1 MKILVDADSCPKAA
15 RDAIL
20 RAIRRTGIQGIFAA
34 NRPIPGISNDELCRM
49 ELCETHHGAAD
60 DRIVE
65 LAEPGDLVITRDIP
79 LAHRLVEANIS
90 VLDDRGRLYTR
101 WEADEELSRCI
112 PEHLARRYNCTPVAV
127 EGNTLLLAIED
138 PSNMLAL
145 DDIRLITGFDI
156 DPVIAT
162 DDAITKALNGQ
173 FGVTAIAEVEGTI
186 AVITPAGRY
195 HSVTDMVAGLPLP
208 VGVGE
213 RVSVL
218 TALQSKGLEY
228 DAALVV
234 SPDEIVE
241 QTPGGIRVL
250 YVALTRPTW
259 RLATIDITDG
269 RPGAW
274 RESLESPL
282 SDSA

>member
-1 MKILVDADSCPKAA
+1 M
-15 RDAIL
+15 
-20 RAIRRTGIQGIFAA
+20 
-34 NRPIPGISNDELCRM
+34 
-49 ELCETHHGAAD
+49 
-60 DRIVE
+60 
-65 LAEPGDLVITRDIP
+65 LAGMSTDY
-79 LAHRLVEANIS
+79 
-90 VLDDRGRLYTR
+90 YTR
-101 WEADEELSRCI
+101 LERGKLEGVSDTVLES
-112 PEHLARRYNCTPVAV
+112 LAR
-127 EGNTLLLAIED
+127 
-138 PSNMLAL
+138 AL
-145 DDIRLITGFDI
+145 SQLG
-156 DPVIAT
+156 
-162 DDAITKALNGQ
+162 
-173 FGVTAIAEVEGTI
+173 AEVEGTI

>member
-1 MKILVDADSCPKAA
+1 
-15 RDAIL
+15 
-20 RAIRRTGIQGIFAA
+20 
-34 NRPIPGISNDELCRM
+34 
-49 ELCETHHGAAD
+49 
-60 DRIVE
+60 
-65 LAEPGDLVITRDIP
+65 
-79 LAHRLVEANIS
+79 
-90 VLDDRGRLYTR
+90 
-101 WEADEELSRCI
+101 
-112 PEHLARRYNCTPVAV
+112 
-127 EGNTLLLAIED
+127 
-138 PSNMLAL
+138 
-145 DDIRLITGFDI
+145 
-156 DPVIAT
+156 
-162 DDAITKALNGQ
+162 
-173 FGVTAIAEVEGTI
+173 
-186 AVITPAGRY
+186 
-195 HSVTDMVAGLPLP
+195 MVAGLPLP